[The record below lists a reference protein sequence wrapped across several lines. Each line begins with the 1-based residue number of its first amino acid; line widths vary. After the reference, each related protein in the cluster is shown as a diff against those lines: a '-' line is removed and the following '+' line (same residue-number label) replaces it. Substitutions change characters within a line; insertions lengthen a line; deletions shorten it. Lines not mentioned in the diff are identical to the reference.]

1 MSWVKF
7 DVDID
12 TRSIH
17 YSNIRQRSKPE
28 HLPMHHITTS
38 LNDNANNNIISISKI
53 ILVSK

>member
-17 YSNIRQRSKPE
+17 YSNIRQRSRPE
-28 HLPMHHITTS
+28 HLPMHQIHNMLES
-38 LNDNANNNIISISKI
+38 LPIPKE
-53 ILVSK
+53 KQHR